1 MSFGKEELLRWLEED
16 ERFRQR
22 LAMIIMEAPMLRELR
37 ALAEQVAKNTEAIRA
52 LQEQVAA
59 LREDFNRRFEEH
71 AKEMAALREDFNRL
85 SRRVEVRLSALGRR
99 WGLMSEEAF
108 RAAMEGVL
116 EEFGFKVMGRLTLRD
131 EWGVVD
137 PEEPGALYEYD
148 LCIAKDGREWVVE
161 VKAHVSWE
169 DVAILKRKARL
180 YERCRGVRPLVAVV
194 SPFVD
199 EEARRKAEKA
209 GFKVFTYEEEGEG
222 F

>member
-108 RAAMEGVL
+108 RAAMEGML